1 MRLSRL
7 VCLLAVTLAAGA
19 CGGPTGKDIENDLE
33 KQLQSV
39 SGPWIG
45 ASQSLTLSFQLQEGA
60 GNAVSGSGT
69 MKETAAAAA
78 VPITVTGTFQ
88 RPQLSLTFSGMAF
101 EGRTGVQGTFQ
112 GSYTTVGGISAP
124 LQLTATGGY
133 SKNVTIL
140 LQED

>member
-7 VCLLAVTLAAGA
+7 VCLLALTLATAA
-19 CGGPTGKDIENDLE
+19 CGGPTGEDIDNELE

-39 SGPWIG
+39 AGPWIG

-60 GNAVSGSGT
+60 GGAVSGSGT
-69 MKETAAAAA
+69 MKETAAANA

-88 RPQLSLTFSGMAF
+88 RPQLSLTFSGMTF
-101 EGRTGVQGTFQ
+101 EGRAVQGTFQ

-124 LQLTATGGY
+124 LQLTGAGGY
-133 SKNVTIL
+133 SKNVVIL
-140 LQED
+140 LQEN